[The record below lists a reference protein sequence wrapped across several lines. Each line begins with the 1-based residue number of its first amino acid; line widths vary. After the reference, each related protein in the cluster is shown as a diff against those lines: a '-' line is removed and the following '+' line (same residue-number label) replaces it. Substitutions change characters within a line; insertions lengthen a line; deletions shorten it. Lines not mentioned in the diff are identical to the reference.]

1 MSQAHLKSSSSSETS
16 SPQVGGGAIN
26 EKKRWYGK
34 EIEKSPSRSNRNDEH
49 EIEKKLG
56 VHALG
61 PGKSNFDPENA
72 SSHLLH
78 ALAGL
83 DRYPNYLSR
92 WNFDLKDVDR
102 LEQAL
107 EDQLA
112 KVRLQKQNIMAR
124 NQQLQ
129 LMKENVVTKLKD
141 DNDDEEEEEVNGD
154 SSSFDIFNVPYSWR
168 EIKLYVLHPNAAD
181 AIFGSRQF
189 RSVTNSSNPP
199 TVEEVVQGKV
209 DIELDLHQ
217 LAEWMN
223 EECFDVYS
231 FPLLSKSFC
240 RKIVKALQCFA
251 EEAKLDNTNLENFG
265 KMPVDLDSIG
275 LSWVNDL
282 IFHLVIRP
290 LSRHLFASTEKFE
303 DLDWRQ
309 GYIAGYSSTPLEEK
323 GAQRH
328 RLVPHTDDSEVT
340 LNVGMGNEDFQGGD
354 LVFWNLRGTQNEG
367 HYVGEFHPKMG
378 YAILHSGRH
387 LHEVTQVT
395 KGDRY
400 AYIIWA
406 RSWKSLRQTT
416 CPCCW
421 LTRRRQSPHTSNNRC
436 MCQPQWN

>member
-1 MSQAHLKSSSSSETS
+1 MSQANMQSSSRETS
-16 SPQVGGGAIN
+16 PPAQIGGGAIN
-26 EKKRWYGK
+26 EKKRWFGR
-34 EIEKSPSRSNRNDEH
+34 ETEKASRSSTNDRD
-49 EIEKKLG
+49 
-56 VHALG
+56 HALG
-61 PGKSNFDPENA
+61 PGKTNFDPEHV

-107 EDQLA
+107 EEQLA
-112 KVRLQKQNIMAR
+112 KVRLQKQNILAK
-124 NQQLQ
+124 NEQLRLIRDQ
-129 LMKENVVTKLKD
+129 VVNKM
-141 DNDDEEEEEVNGD
+141 NDDDAKQDKGD
-154 SSSFDIFNVPYSWR
+154 SSSFDIFQLPSSWQ
-168 EIKLYVLHPNAAD
+168 EIKRYVLHPKASN

-189 RSVTNSSNPP
+189 RSVQKSSNPP
-199 TVEEVVQGKV
+199 TVEQVLQGQV

-217 LAEWMN
+217 LAEWLN

-240 RKIVKALQCFA
+240 KKIVQAMQCFTEQSKFA
-251 EEAKLDNTNLENFG
+251 ETKLESFG
-265 KMPVDLDSIG
+265 RNPVDLDSIG

-290 LSRHLFASTEKFE
+290 LSRHLFSLTEKVE

-309 GYIAGYSSTPLEEK
+309 GYLAGYSIAPSEKK

-340 LNVGMGNEDFQGGD
+340 LNVGMGNEDFQGGE
-354 LVFWNLRGTQNEG
+354 LVFWNLRGTPNEG

-387 LHEVTQVT
+387 LHEVKQVT

-406 RSWKSLRQTT
+406 RSWKSLRRTT

-421 LTRRRQSPHTSNNRC
+421 LMRRQRLPNASNHRC
-436 MCQPQWN
+436 MSEPQWN

>member
-1 MSQAHLKSSSSSETS
+1 MSQANLQSSPSETS
-16 SPQVGGGAIN
+16 PQIGGGAIN
-26 EKKRWYGK
+26 EKTRWYGR
-34 EIEKSPSRSNRNDEH
+34 EMEKSYPRSNTNDH
-49 EIEKKLG
+49 DHFTKQQHPNG
-56 VHALG
+56 LG
-61 PGKSNFDPENA
+61 PGKTNFDPENV

-112 KVRLQKQNIMAR
+112 KVRLQKQNMISR
-124 NQQLQ
+124 NERLR
-129 LMKENVVTKLKD
+129 LMRDKVMQKL
-141 DNDDEEEEEVNGD
+141 NDDCD
-154 SSSFDIFNVPYSWR
+154 SFDIFQLPSSWR
-168 EIKLYVLHPNAAD
+168 EIKLNVLHPNASN

-189 RSVTNSSNPP
+189 RSAQKSNSPP
-199 TVEEVVQGKV
+199 TVEEAVQGKV

-240 RKIVKALQCFA
+240 QKIVKAMQCFA
-251 EEAKLDNTNLENFG
+251 EESKLDDTNLESFG
-265 KMPVDLDSIG
+265 RKPVDLDSIG

-290 LSRHLFASTEKFE
+290 LSRHLFAATEMFE

-309 GYIAGYSSTPLEEK
+309 GYLTGYSSTPTEEK

-328 RLVPHTDDSEVT
+328 RLVAHTDDSEVT
-340 LNVGMGNEDFQGGD
+340 LNVGMGNEDFEGGE
-354 LVFWNLRGTQNEG
+354 LMFWDLRGTQNEG
-367 HYVGEFHPKMG
+367 RYVGEFHPKMG
-378 YAILHSGRH
+378 YALLHSGRH
-387 LHEVTQVT
+387 LHEVKQVT

-421 LTRRRQSPHTSNNRC
+421 LMRRQRLSNTSNNHRC
-436 MCQPQWN
+436 MSEPQWN